1 MFFYLYIETPA
12 GKGYADCVIKP
23 RRKGDPGIVIELK
36 YNRSADEGLMQIE
49 QREYQKAFDKGVKSV
64 LLVSVNYDKKTK
76 KHACRMK
83 KIER

>member
-1 MFFYLYIETPA
+1 M
-12 GKGYADCVIKP
+12 
-23 RRKGDPGIVIELK
+23 IELK

-49 QREYQKAFDKGVKSV
+49 QREYQKAFDEGVKSV